1 MDAVFPTPDAGL
13 ELSNSQLNTLVNH
26 APTSQLGVVLG
37 RPFKGIISSIGEK
50 RTGPVYISESIKC
63 RSLSDANGLRK
74 KEPAGAEASRFA
86 VMRPW

>member
-1 MDAVFPTPDAGL
+1 MVTAPRQCEV
-13 ELSNSQLNTLVNH
+13 TLVNH

-63 RSLSDANGLRK
+63 RSLLDANGLLK
-74 KEPAGAEASRFA
+74 KTTRRSGGQQVRSDAALVNAALKS
-86 VMRPW
+86 